1 MEHRIQ
7 HDVLYVAIRQDVL
20 STGVRDLFD
29 KLHALQKDPQVQQS
43 SWRTL
48 ELDLTGTK
56 MIDAMGLN
64 FIVQILKLAKERDA
78 KAKILIQDKNLD
90 RLLRFTRM
98 NEHAEVVCA

>member
-64 FIVQILKLAKERDA
+64 FSC
-78 KAKILIQDKNLD
+78 
-90 RLLRFTRM
+90 RFSSWRRRETQKPRF
-98 NEHAEVVCA
+98 